1 MKPMRLFLIPILW
14 LGITSFLLAQSPI
27 YFIYDASGS
36 MWGQLEGSTKME
48 IARDVLSKTV
58 QKLPDEQK
66 LGLVA
71 YGHRKKG
78 DCEDVEFLVDV
89 AAGNKSTI
97 TGALKG
103 IKPLGKTPLAFSAL
117 QVIDKLRKSKEKA
130 TIILITD
137 GVESCGGNLCEVIKA
152 ARKEGIP
159 FKLHIV
165 GFGLKDDETDALKC
179 AAKAGDGSY
188 FDAQDSEGLSDV
200 LDQVTTNTVD
210 APPGNLHFY
219 TSKNG
224 KGIDGMVIAYEAG
237 TTKKVGGVRT
247 YRDTAELFLPPGS
260 YDLEISALENT
271 DLAPLYEKGFKVA
284 AEKEYVKSFSFDG
297 GKISVKVLNNGE
309 GWDAV
314 VKVFPKGDR
323 KSVAGGRTYG
333 EEEVFDVNPGDYE
346 MTVEPMVIEGDN
358 LLKRTSDIQVSS
370 SKNETFTIEY
380 ETGILMA
387 GANSSSGLVD
397 ALVKITD
404 KNTGKVVSTRRTY
417 TSSSSNPKKFILA
430 VGTYSVRVEGLKDF
444 GGKVETYEITI
455 PKGKTVE
462 KTVNF

>member
-1 MKPMRLFLIPILW
+1 MGTIEVV
-14 LGITSFLLAQSPI
+14 LLQNGNRQGCVKDCS
-27 YFIYDASGS
+27 D
-36 MWGQLEGSTKME
+36 
-48 IARDVLSKTV
+48 
-58 QKLPDEQK
+58 LPEEQK

-78 DCEDVEFLVDV
+78 DCEDVEFLVEVDS
-89 AAGNKSTI
+89 GNKDKV
-97 TGALKG
+97 TGALNG

-117 QVIDKLRKSKEKA
+117 QVIDQLRKSKEKA

-200 LDQVTTNTVD
+200 LNQVTTNTVD
-210 APPGNLHFY
+210 APPGNLLFY

-224 KGIDGMVIAYEAG
+224 KGIDGMIQAYTAG
-237 TTKKVGGVRT
+237 TRKKIAAVRT
-247 YRDTAELFLPPGS
+247 YRDTAKMYLPVGT
-260 YDLEISALENT
+260 YDLEILALENT
-271 DLAPLYEKGFKVA
+271 DLAPLYESDFKVGG
-284 AEKEYVKSFSFDG
+284 EKEYFKSFSFDG

-309 GWDAV
+309 GWDAL
-314 VKVFPKGDR
+314 VKVFPKGN
-323 KSVAGGRTYG
+323 KKTVAGGRTYG
-333 EEEVFDVNPGDYE
+333 EEEVFEVNPGEYE
-346 MTVEPMVIEGDN
+346 VTVEPMVIEGDN
-358 LLKRTSDIQVSS
+358 LLKRTSDIRVSAA
-370 SKNETFTIEY
+370 KNETYTIEY

-417 TSSSSNPKKFILA
+417 
-430 VGTYSVRVEGLKDF
+430 
-444 GGKVETYEITI
+444 
-455 PKGKTVE
+455 
-462 KTVNF
+462 